1 MTLKPL
7 SLIFKRLRSKA
18 FSPVCLSRFLYFLPL
33 IPNTTQSLAGG
44 NEGELFKTFVHPRL
58 DPPLVE
64 GGG

>member
-1 MTLKPL
+1 LKPL

-44 NEGELFKTFVHPRL
+44 NKGILPSSKEE
-58 DPPLVE
+58 DN
-64 GGG
+64 